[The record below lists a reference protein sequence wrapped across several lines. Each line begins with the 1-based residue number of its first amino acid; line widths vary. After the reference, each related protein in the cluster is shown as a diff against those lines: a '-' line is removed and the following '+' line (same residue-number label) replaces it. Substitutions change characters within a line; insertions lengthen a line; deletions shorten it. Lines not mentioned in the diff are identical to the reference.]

1 KYIFIRFIFSNFD
14 IIKKSYIMKIASLT
28 QGIVYHETR
37 PSIKVLLENELGK
50 EIRIAFK
57 KNQIMK
63 EHTAPFPIVVEIFKG
78 KIDFGVSG
86 EIQSLKEGDLIA
98 LDAMIPHDLKA
109 IEDSIIRLSLYKSDS
124 IKRVEEIVK

>member
-1 KYIFIRFIFSNFD
+1 
-14 IIKKSYIMKIASLT
+14 MKIASLT
-28 QGIVYHETR
+28 QGIVYHKTR